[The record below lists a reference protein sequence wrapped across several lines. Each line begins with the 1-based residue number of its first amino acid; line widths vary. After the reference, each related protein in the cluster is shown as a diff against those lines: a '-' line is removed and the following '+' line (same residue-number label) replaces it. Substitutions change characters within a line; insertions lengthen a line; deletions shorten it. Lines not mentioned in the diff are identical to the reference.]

1 MIVRRRLTETQR
13 PAERRWVG
21 EGDYSDVGEH
31 RWVGAG
37 NMLWRKDDSW
47 LRAQNRNRETQREK
61 TGMTLHTP
69 PMTPG
74 YGMTSLLLSLL
85 FCCCVDSLECLL
97 PFGVRAVGNVT
108 QFCCHLKMYRPQHVL
123 NMF

>member
-31 RWVGAG
+31 RWVDAG

-47 LRAQNRNRETQREK
+47 LREQNRNREKQREK
-61 TGMTLHTP
+61 TGMTLHIPAYDTRVRDDV
-69 PMTPG
+69 TVVVVVV
-74 YGMTSLLLSLL
+74 LLLRRL
-85 FCCCVDSLECLL
+85 FGMSAAFWC
-97 PFGVRAVGNVT
+97 
-108 QFCCHLKMYRPQHVL
+108 
-123 NMF
+123 